1 MSNDDD
7 DAVSDN
13 ADLPARV
20 QQEMQD
26 LQYQLSLIEAL
37 EERNR
42 AQLDSFIDEQ
52 DQWESL
58 AAEEQQLLQNK
69 QTLEERL
76 EELLSQL
83 VNDWMGRK
91 SLDG

>member
-7 DAVSDN
+7 DDVSDN